1 MATQWIP
8 ALDVGIQKKSQ
19 WEKACRFSFPR
30 FEDVELMDAIGS
42 RLLEAVRCGF
52 LTWGQLGMLWGCS
65 WRFLFESQDV
75 ESFSVTDGCFCVEN
89 RWVTIVVTIVTA
101 IFQESWKKK
110 VIKLPKLETKQQ
122 FWGVTSYILAH
133 LSSPTCF
140 ATQKFASQTRCFTC
154 FVKQLPQTELFQSY
168 LWTLYLP
175 SDQGFQHLKLV
186 GQDLVWVPQ
195 IDVSTQLVEAPFFD
209 WAPRLIVPGALQ
221 RPKGGEM
228 GGGREFLRDL

>member
-1 MATQWIP
+1 MGYDRRYDRYRYLPRIMEEESDKVTQVGDKATILRSHFLYFGP
-8 ALDVGIQKKSQ
+8 
-19 WEKACRFSFPR
+19 SF
-30 FEDVELMDAIGS
+30 F
-42 RLLEAVRCGF
+42 
-52 LTWGQLGMLWGCS
+52 TN
-65 WRFLFESQDV
+65 LFRNPE
-75 ESFSVTDGCFCVEN
+75 
-89 RWVTIVVTIVTA
+89 I
-101 IFQESWKKK
+101 
-110 VIKLPKLETKQQ
+110 
-122 FWGVTSYILAH
+122 
-133 LSSPTCF
+133 F

-221 RPKGGEM
+221 RPKGGKM